1 LGVYEGYSQLKEE
14 MALIQG
20 IIKAFEKYETTCTIV
35 DRVRARPIWLVTVV
49 KALAFGEVV
58 FLRSSFSWRV
68 SGAGC
73 TVAHEMQRRR
83 FYGAHDFWRRGFL
96 SGAVS

>member
-49 KALAFGEVV
+49 KARL
-58 FLRSSFSWRV
+58 W
-68 SGAGC
+68 
-73 TVAHEMQRRR
+73 
-83 FYGAHDFWRRGFL
+83 
-96 SGAVS
+96 